1 MVSYIYEYFYK
12 DDVDFAK
19 TQLEFYESKIKKI
32 DNEDINDSNK
42 ELKKKRIYFIISC
55 IKYCYGL

>member
-32 DNEDINDSNK
+32 DNEDINENNK
-42 ELKKKRIYFIISC
+42 ILKKKRIQFVIDL
-55 IKYCYGL
+55 IKYSYGL